1 MNNNFEPIFIVGVG
15 RSGTSLL
22 QAMLNAHSEITF
34 TPETHF
40 IKSYLSKKFK
50 LSECKDKILKDKYLK
65 NLNLDLKK
73 NLLNSSDKLNFYINI
88 LTDYRLK
95 KSKKFVGDKDPKNIE
110 YLKFIK
116 QNFPNCLIIH
126 IFRDPRAVISSRIK
140 AEWSKSR
147 YLWQH
152 ILIYKAQ
159 LNFFEKNK
167 NIFGDRYIE
176 IKYEELL
183 KEPKKQLEKILKKM
197 NLNYEENMIS
207 FSNVA
212 HEIVKKEELSWKN
225 NLFNSIMIKNINKW
239 KDEMS
244 FEDISIIEKCLF
256 KEMEKC
262 GYDFTTKSKKF
273 SFFFFLLSKLY
284 QIIYCK

>member
-1 MNNNFEPIFIVGVG
+1 MNDNFEPIFIVGVG

-22 QAMLNAHSEITF
+22 QAMLNAHSKITF

-50 LSECKDKILKDKYLK
+50 LSECKNKIFKDKYLK

-73 NLLNSSDKLNFYINI
+73 NLLNSSNKLNFYINI
-88 LTDYRLK
+88 LTEYRLK

-110 YLKFIK
+110 YLKLIK
-116 QNFPNCLIIH
+116 QNFPNCLIVY

-140 AEWSKSR
+140 AEWSKNR

-152 ILIYKAQ
+152 ILAYKAQ
-159 LNFFEKNK
+159 FNFFEKNK
-167 NIFGDRYIE
+167 NIFGDRYVE
-176 IKYEELL
+176 IKYEKLL

-197 NLNYEENMIS
+197 NLNYEDNMIS

-212 HEIVKKEELSWKN
+212 HEIVEKEELSWKN
-225 NLFNSIMIKNINKW
+225 NLFNSIMIKNIDKW
-239 KDEMS
+239 KDEMN
-244 FEDISIIEKCLF
+244 FADISTIEKCLF

-262 GYDFTTKSKKF
+262 GYNFTAKSKKL
-273 SFFFFLLSKLY
+273 SFFFLILSKLY